1 MAEPIRRTSL
11 SHRQANVSTDGA
23 LRLREVPF
31 LGKLVLRGADSAI
44 GAPVAAALGG
54 AWAADPLT
62 TSDWDRGSILWLG
75 PEERMVIVPDAE
87 TLEIAGVLPE
97 ALEGTH
103 HQLVEVSDYY
113 TVLEVSGLPAWKLLS
128 KTTTLDLHPRAFPP
142 GMAAGGTFGHAQAI
156 LWRVRENSTEA
167 MPTFRLIV
175 RWSMADYLWCLLAEC
190 GREWGLPAQR
200 PVSGERLTIA

>member
-1 MAEPIRRTSL
+1 MAEPIRRTPL
-11 SHRQANVSTDGA
+11 SHRQAIASAEGA
-23 LRLREVPF
+23 LALKELKF
-31 LGKLVLRGADSAI
+31 LMKFVLRGGNEI

-62 TSDWDRGSILWLG
+62 AADWDRGSILWIG
-75 PEERMVIVPDAE
+75 PDERMVIVSDAE
-87 TLEIAGVLPE
+87 TLEIAGVLRE
-97 ALEGTH
+97 ALEGKR

-113 TVLEVSGLPAWKLLS
+113 TVLEISGLPAWKLLS

-156 LWRVRENSTEA
+156 LWRIRENSTEA
-167 MPTFRLIV
+167 MPAFRLIV

-190 GREWGLPAQR
+190 GREWGLPTER